1 MSSGSSRSSFSIA
14 LLGGGTVGA
23 AVARG
28 LVSRYEEWGIEI
40 AGIAVRDVAKAEAA
54 GLGKIAPLSTDA
66 AALAASDVDVV
77 VELMGG
83 LDPALPV
90 VEGALKAGRPVVT
103 ANKLLL
109 ATFGARLEALAR
121 ASGAALRFES
131 AVAAG
136 VPIIGVLARDMA
148 ATRSPLLRGSS
159 TAPRTTS

>member
-1 MSSGSSRSSFSIA
+1 MLRYPEVMTMRVA
-14 LLGGGTVGA
+14 LLGAGTVGG
-23 AVARG
+23 AVAKV
-28 LVSRYEEWGIEI
+28 LDAEHEAWGVTL
-40 AGIAVRDVAKAEAA
+40 AGIAVRDLAKARAA
-54 GLGKIAPLSTDA
+54 GLDRLAPLTTDPA
-66 AALAASDVDVV
+66 GLAASSDVDLV

-83 LDPALPV
+83 LDPALAI

-136 VPIIGVLARDMA
+136 VPV
-148 ATRSPLLRGSS
+148 
-159 TAPRTTS
+159 

>member
-1 MSSGSSRSSFSIA
+1 MSSERSGSGFTIA

-40 AGIAVRDVAKAEAA
+40 AGIAVRDVDKAAAA
-54 GLGKIAPLSTDA
+54 GLDRIAPLSTDA
-66 AALAASDVDVV
+66 LALASSDVDLV

-90 VEGALKAGRPVVT
+90 VESALKSGRPVVT

-121 ASGAALRFES
+121 ASGAA
-131 AVAAG
+131 
-136 VPIIGVLARDMA
+136 PID
-148 ATRSPLLRGSS
+148 RSG
-159 TAPRTTS
+159 